1 MVSLLDL
8 APITDSNNETLQEH
22 LDEINISHYDMATVE
37 LLGSQTNN
45 NDVIL
50 NEDINN
56 LQLVNELVLR
66 CSIRLRK
73 PSSRLD
79 L

>member
-22 LDEINISHYDMATVE
+22 LDEINIRHNDMATVE
-37 LLGSQTNN
+37 LLDSQTNN

>member
-22 LDEINISHYDMATVE
+22 LDEINISHNDMATVE
-37 LLGSQTNN
+37 LLDSQTNN

>member
-1 MVSLLDL
+1 
-8 APITDSNNETLQEH
+8 
-22 LDEINISHYDMATVE
+22 MATVE

>member
-22 LDEINISHYDMATVE
+22 LDEIHISHNDMATVE
-37 LLGSQTNN
+37 LLDSQTNN

-50 NEDINN
+50 NEDIDN